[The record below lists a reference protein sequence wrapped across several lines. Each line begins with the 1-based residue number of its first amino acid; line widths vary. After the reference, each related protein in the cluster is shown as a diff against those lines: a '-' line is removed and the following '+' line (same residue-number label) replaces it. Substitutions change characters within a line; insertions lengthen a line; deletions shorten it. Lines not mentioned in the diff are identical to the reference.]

1 MQMTNVIINFRRHL
15 KRRNYSAHTI
25 KYYLNIL
32 KQFVIWL
39 DVPLEQTT
47 DKKIDAYIDCLHAKR
62 MQPAS
67 INCYLAVVRSFYA
80 YLKFEEEI
88 KLTNPVKTGTRLR
101 VAKPLPRALRED
113 QIDRFF
119 NVIKSKRD
127 WAMFRLMLRCGLRVE
142 EVADLTLGAIDL
154 KQRRLMVLNGKG
166 SKDRV
171 VYMSDDAAE
180 ALDAYL
186 KLRRHSRMKKVFLVE
201 KGDYKGK
208 PISVRGIQKRI
219 EYYAKKTRI
228 SICCHRLRHSM
239 ATQLLNAGAEVETI
253 QDLLG
258 HNWITTTQRYCTV
271 SNVKVQRDYFKA
283 MRMILNRSANKKILP
298 TQLSQAIE
306 GGKSKYANHPEQM
319 LDDLKQLHM
328 PTMRGCYQQIADC
341 ARSESHAMMRSSS
354 MTSDTCSKAVSRC
367 KCSLHCWPIDTNAVV

>member
-1 MQMTNVIINFRRHL
+1 MTNVIINFRRHL
-15 KRRNYSAHTI
+15 KRRNYSPHTV

-32 KQFVIWL
+32 KQFFLWL
-39 DVPLEQTT
+39 DVAIEQAT
-47 DKKIDAYIDCLHAKR
+47 DKKIDAYIDYLHDKR
-62 MQPAS
+62 LQPAS
-67 INCYLAVVRSFYA
+67 INCYLAIIRVFYS
-80 YLKFEEEI
+80 YLKYEEDI
-88 KLTNPVKTGTRLR
+88 KLTNPVKAGKDLR
-101 VAKPLPRALRED
+101 VAQPLPRALRED
-113 QIDRFF
+113 HVEQFF
-119 NVIKSKRD
+119 GVIKSKRD

-171 VYMSDDAAE
+171 VYISDDAAE

-219 EYYAKKTRI
+219 EYYAKKSGITV
-228 SICCHRLRHSM
+228 CCHRLRHTM
-239 ATQLLNAGAEVETI
+239 ATQLLNAEAEVETI

-258 HNWITTTQRYCTV
+258 HNWITTTQRYCKV

-283 MRMILNRSANKKILP
+283 MRVILS
-298 TQLSQAIE
+298 
-306 GGKSKYANHPEQM
+306 
-319 LDDLKQLHM
+319 
-328 PTMRGCYQQIADC
+328 
-341 ARSESHAMMRSSS
+341 
-354 MTSDTCSKAVSRC
+354 
-367 KCSLHCWPIDTNAVV
+367 